1 MKKRVSIHD
10 IATHLKVSTSTVSFV
25 LNGKAEEMRISDAV
39 ADKIKKYAEEV
50 SYRPNLIAKSLR
62 TGKSKIIGMMVEDI
76 SDPFFAG
83 IARGI
88 ERIAYQ
94 QGYKIFFASTE
105 NITSKAKELVKVFR
119 ERQVDAYIIAPPPE
133 FSSEIQS
140 LLVDGKPLVLFD
152 RYYPELT
159 TNNIIVDNYDGAFK
173 ATSYFHNEGCRYIGF
188 ITLDSDQWQM
198 ACAEIRQDF

>member
-1 MKKRVSIHD
+1 MSIHD
-10 IATHLKVSTSTVSFV
+10 IATHLKVSASTVSFV

-39 ADKIKKYAEEV
+39 AEKIKKYAEEV

-76 SDPFFAG
+76 SDPFFAS

-105 NITSKAKELVKVFR
+105 NKTSKAKELVKVFLR
-119 ERQVDAYIIAPPPE
+119 FP
-133 FSSEIQS
+133 IQS
-140 LLVDGKPLVLFD
+140 DYFLCLTQLKTRSLL
-152 RYYPELT
+152 E
-159 TNNIIVDNYDGAFK
+159 
-173 ATSYFHNEGCRYIGF
+173 
-188 ITLDSDQWQM
+188 
-198 ACAEIRQDF
+198 